1 MKLTYP
7 VAILLTGALMTGGS
21 ALAGDKNDD
30 CKMKNTGDRSSE
42 QMVSD
47 SWLDGKLESA
57 LLFNDQLNSFAIDT
71 EVTNGVAYLSGA
83 VESEIDIDLAGEV
96 AKSVEG
102 ITKVEN
108 DLVVDAKATDKAKS
122 SESYQQQS
130 KWRQSVHNATLTASI
145 KSKLLLNE
153 HTDGLDM
160 NVDSMNGVVTLT
172 GTVNSEEES
181 ELAEQ
186 IAKNAKGSHEV
197 KNRLVVKKS
206 SS

>member
-130 KWRQSVHNATLTASI
+130 KWRQSVDNATLTASI

>member
-1 MKLTYP
+1 MKLTFP
-7 VAILLTGALMTGGS
+7 TAILLTGALMTGGS
-21 ALAGDKNDD
+21 AIAGDANHDA
-30 CKMKNTGDRSSE
+30 KMQHADDRSSE
-42 QMVSD
+42 QMISD

-71 EVTNGVAYLSGA
+71 EVKQGIAYLNGA

-96 AKSVEG
+96 AQSVEG
-102 ITKVEN
+102 ITKVKN
-108 DLVVDAKATDKAKS
+108 NLVVDAQAAEKAES
-122 SESYQQQS
+122 SEDYQQQS
-130 KWRQSVHNATLTASI
+130 QWRQSVDNATLTAAI
-145 KSKLLLNE
+145 KTKLLLNE

-172 GTVNSEEES
+172 GTVSSEEES

-186 IAKNAKGSHEV
+186 IAKNADGSHEV
-197 KNRLVVKKS
+197 NNRLVVKKS